1 MPTRLLSVVLHWKK
15 NQLEALVERNG
26 VRRKVAVSWQSKDPT
41 DVPPEH
47 WFQMVTV
54 ELDVQDAER
63 FAKERGALPGY

>member
-1 MPTRLLSVVLHWKK
+1 MTKLLSVVLYKSLSK
-15 NQLEALVERNG
+15 LEALVERNG

-54 ELDVQDAER
+54 ELDVQDAAR
-63 FAKERGALPGY
+63 FAEQQGRTLPGY